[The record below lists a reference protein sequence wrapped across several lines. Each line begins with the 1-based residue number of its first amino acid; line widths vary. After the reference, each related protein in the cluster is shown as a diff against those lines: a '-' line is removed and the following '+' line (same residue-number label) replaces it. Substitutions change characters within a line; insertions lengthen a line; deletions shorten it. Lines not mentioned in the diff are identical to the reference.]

1 MQESKIVNILN
12 NNDLG
17 DVEVLKKSK
26 DFTLVNFYFDFDK
39 DVLDAAKAFANEE
52 SNEEEFSSKWLN
64 EYYFTY
70 LYDFANDE
78 VLDIIEE
85 IIDETELEGE
95 IMAIQMTEKTKDYV
109 QFMALFSEE
118 NSDVVIEDVV
128 REFLS

>member
-17 DVEVLKKSK
+17 DVEVLKKGK

-52 SNEEEFSSKWLN
+52 SNEEENSSKWLN